1 MTVGERIEQKRKENN
16 LSMEAL
22 GDLLGVGKSA
32 INKWEKGYVQRISRP
47 MIMKMAKIFE
57 CDPAWLGGYT
67 ENEINYDSKIDNDC
81 DLRKEKMIQ
90 AIIDNFPD
98 EILDDPDTATQIM
111 QIIDVACKI
120 NPDARLHLI
129 QTLESLIS

>member
-47 MIMKMAKIFE
+47 MIIKMAKIFD
-57 CDPAWLGGYT
+57 CDPAWLGGYSDSET
-67 ENEINYDSKIDNDC
+67 SDNANTDSEDNKEIAVAVKKYKQYKNLPEEFQK
-81 DLRKEKMIQ
+81 
-90 AIIDNFPD
+90 
-98 EILDDPDTATQIM
+98 T
-111 QIIDVACKI
+111 IDV
-120 NPDARLHLI
+120 L
-129 QTLESLIS
+129 LEQGQSDS